1 MTVFSNIK
9 SKWQAETEKT
19 RNMSLRQKT
28 EYFLFYYRHWLIGL
42 LVICVVGGYI
52 YDAVYQ
58 SSREI
63 LLQGFFTNDDHGLF
77 NANTIAEDYSEGL
90 TMTSKQRIVFDDVLY
105 IDLDG
110 KASDYTA
117 ASNGKI
123 VAYMATEELD
133 FVVTSRAVFEH
144 YAAMV
149 PMNDFTSL
157 LPDDLLEKLP
167 DGALIYAA
175 GADGRS
181 TACGLDLTG
190 SRFVRDCG
198 YDVAEGY
205 YVMFVPHLAPHKEQ
219 ITNFI
224 RYSFE

>member
-9 SKWQAETEKT
+9 SKWQAESEKT
-19 RNMSLRQKT
+19 HDMSFHQKAQ
-28 EYFLFYYRHWLIGL
+28 YFLFYYRFWLMGL
-42 LVICVVGGYI
+42 LVLCVSCAYI
-52 YDAVYQ
+52 YDAIYQ

-63 LLQGFFTNDDHGLF
+63 LLQGFFTNDDYALF
-77 NANTIAEDYSEGL
+77 NAAAIAEDYSEGL
-90 TMTSKQRIVFDDVLY
+90 PLNSKQRIVFDDVLY

-110 KASDYTA
+110 EASEYTA

-123 VAYMATEELD
+123 VAYMATSELD

-144 YAAMV
+144 YATTI
-149 PMNDFTSL
+149 PMDDFTSL
-157 LPDDLLEKLP
+157 LPNDLIEKLS
-167 DGALIYAA
+167 DSLVYAA
-175 GADGRS
+175 GADGRT
-181 TACGLDLTG
+181 TACGLDMTG

-198 YDVAEGY
+198 YDGSGGY
-205 YVMFVPHLAPHKEQ
+205 YVMFVPHLAPHKGQ

>member
-9 SKWQAETEKT
+9 SKWQVETEKT
-19 RNMSLRQKT
+19 RNMSLRQKM
-28 EYFLFYYRHWLIGL
+28 EYFLFYYRFWLIGL
-42 LVICVVGGYI
+42 LMICVVGAYS

-58 SSREI
+58 GSREI
-63 LLQGFFTNDDHGLF
+63 LLQGFFTNDDYGLF
-77 NANTIAEDYSEGL
+77 NASTIAGDYSEGL
-90 TMTSKQRIVFDDVLY
+90 SLTSKQRIVFDDVLY

-110 KASDYTA
+110 EASDYTA

-149 PMNDFTSL
+149 PMDDFTSL
-157 LPDDLLEKLP
+157 LPNDLLEKLP
-167 DGALIYAA
+167 NALVYAA

-181 TACGLDLTG
+181 TACGLDMTG

-198 YDVAEGY
+198 YDEAEGY

-219 ITNFI
+219 TTSFI